1 MPWWK
6 SNVSA
11 NHILSSSPSSAS
23 SSPSSPAPPSKR
35 RSKDSRL
42 FPWIRRDSQPRF
54 ASQRKL
60 RHLTDLEV
68 EALPLEDRSSALSS
82 STPVSRA
89 ASNNNAIPSRSASSS
104 MLLPHPLPL
113 PSVSLHRHS
122 ATEQGLV
129 FSPQNSV
136 GRPLPS
142 PLVTSDSVEG
152 DQGNV
157 TVAEPSAVEYVVG
170 RLAYQTNVQSGQH
183 VDKPSN
189 QTTISYRRKAFQD
202 PNSSGTMN
210 FKLKI
215 PAKTVAIG
223 DFSSPIS
230 SPINSPRRLS
240 TADYLTSGNG
250 STCLQVCSAPKISTM
265 GLVTI
270 FPSQAS
276 PDKMICSPEMSPP
289 ITQSNISKSRNPSG
303 PPSPLH
309 TKKFTESSTTRHD
322 SGANVQVHPLPLPPG
337 ASPPSQPTFSH
348 QHAAKAEVLHKTNQW
363 QKGKLLGS
371 GTFGNVYEATNRLT
385 GALCAMKEV
394 NIIPDD
400 PKSAEC
406 LKQLEQVRSQYHSA
420 NSIDIN
426 GLVSTEI
433 KFLSQFKH
441 PNIVQ
446 YYGTETIEDQL
457 YIYLEYVHPGSINKY
472 VRQYCGAM
480 TESVVRNFT
489 RHILNGLIYLHSKN
503 IMHRERAA
511 DFGFSFLGNSKIW
524 VLEALI
530 VEKLQAAGIPF
541 HSHRDIKGA
550 NLLVDVNGVVKLAD
564 FGMAKHIIWRHGVTL
579 TADCRIV
586 IGKML
591 NILPLLSGAAPAL
604 SLKGSPFWMAPEI
617 GIAEQDKQKYS
628 TWIDYGVG
636 SIRNINT
643 LFVMAFHWSKNTWE
657 NEATI
662 MLQATMNKE
671 IGYDLA
677 VDIWS
682 LGCTIIEM
690 FTGKHPWSD
699 LEGPQA
705 MFKVLQKDPPIPE
718 TLSSEGKNFLQR
730 CFHRNPAE
738 RPTANMLL
746 EHPFLRN
753 ANHYN
758 LHGSLHAFAGI
769 KLNST
774 SPKDQGKSN
783 SEPCVKR
790 KQVFNGENNHS
801 HLEFPESTA
810 SRLSA
815 RSTAEVFPSLSKSQS
830 TYVVQVRPGSSANHQ
845 IEVQHSAGNFQ
856 YCALPKPHGK
866 EDNNHF

>member
-6 SNVSA
+6 SSGSA
-11 NHILSSSPSSAS
+11 NHILSSPSSAS
-23 SSPSSPAPPSKR
+23 SSSSSSAPPSKR

-42 FPWIRRDSQPRF
+42 FPWIRRDSQPRLDR
-54 ASQRKL
+54 QPKL
-60 RHLTDLEV
+60 RHLTDLDV
-68 EALPLEDRSSALSS
+68 EALSLEDRSSALLS

-89 ASNNNAIPSRSASSS
+89 AINIDALPSRSASSP

-122 ATEQGLV
+122 ATDQGLV
-129 FSPQNSV
+129 SSPRNSV

-142 PLVTSDSVEG
+142 PLVTSDSAEG
-152 DQGNV
+152 DHGNG
-157 TVAEPSAVEYVVG
+157 TVAEPSAVESGVG
-170 RLAYQTNVQSGQH
+170 RLAYQTNVQSGRH
-183 VDKPSN
+183 VDKPSSP
-189 QTTISYRRKAFQD
+189 TTISYRRKAFQD

-210 FKLKI
+210 FRLKI

-250 STCLQVCSAPKISTM
+250 STGLQVCSAPKISTM
-265 GLVTI
+265 GLVMA

-276 PDKMICSPEMSPP
+276 PDKMIHSPEISPFSSP
-289 ITQSNISKSRNPSG
+289 ITQSNISKSRNRSG

-309 TKKFTESSTTRHD
+309 TKKFLETSTTRHD
-322 SGANVQVHPLPLPPG
+322 SGGNVQVHPLPLPPG
-337 ASPPSQPTFSH
+337 ASPPSQSTFSH
-348 QHAAKAEVLHKTNQW
+348 QNAAKAEVLQKTNQW

-371 GTFGNVYEATNRLT
+371 GTFGNVYEATNRHT

-406 LKQLEQVRSQYHSA
+406 LKQLEQ
-420 NSIDIN
+420 
-426 GLVSTEI
+426 EI

-503 IMHRERAA
+503 IMHR
-511 DFGFSFLGNSKIW
+511 
-524 VLEALI
+524 
-530 VEKLQAAGIPF
+530 
-541 HSHRDIKGA
+541 DIKGA

-564 FGMAKHIIWRHGVTL
+564 FGMAKH
-579 TADCRIV
+579 
-586 IGKML
+586 
-591 NILPLLSGAAPAL
+591 LSGAAPAL
-604 SLKGSPFWMAPEI
+604 SLKGSPFWMAPE
-617 GIAEQDKQKYS
+617 
-628 TWIDYGVG
+628 
-636 SIRNINT
+636 
-643 LFVMAFHWSKNTWE
+643 
-657 NEATI
+657 

-718 TLSSEGKNFLQR
+718 TLSSEGKNFLQC
-730 CFHRNPAE
+730 CFRRNPAE

-746 EHPFLRN
+746 DHPFLRN

-769 KLNST
+769 KLNNST

-810 SRLSA
+810 SRLST
-815 RSTAEVFPSLSKSQS
+815 RSTAEVFPSLSQSQS
-830 TYVVQVRPGSSANHQ
+830 TYIVPVRSGSSANHQ
-845 IEVQHSAGNFQ
+845 IEVQLSAGTFQ
-856 YCALPKPHGK
+856 SHALPKPYGK

>member
-23 SSPSSPAPPSKR
+23 SSSSSPAPPSQR

-42 FPWIRRDSQPRF
+42 FSWIRRDSQPRL

-89 ASNNNAIPSRSASSS
+89 ASNNNAVPSRSASSS

-142 PLVTSDSVEG
+142 PLVTSDSVEA

-170 RLAYQTNVQSGQH
+170 RLAYQTNVQSGRH
-183 VDKPSN
+183 VDKPSD

-406 LKQLEQVRSQYHSA
+406 LKQLEQVRSQYHRLCMYLLKYFVSHLTFSLVFPSSVQSA

-426 GLVSTEI
+426 GLVST
-433 KFLSQFKH
+433 KQNSVL
-441 PNIVQ
+441 NVQ
-446 YYGTETIEDQL
+446 IEDQL

-503 IMHRERAA
+503 IM
-511 DFGFSFLGNSKIW
+511 
-524 VLEALI
+524 
-530 VEKLQAAGIPF
+530 
-541 HSHRDIKGA
+541 HRDIKGA

-617 GIAEQDKQKYS
+617 GIAEQDKQKHS

-657 NEATI
+657 DEAAI

-705 MFKVLQKDPPIPE
+705 MFRVLQKDPPIPE

-830 TYVVQVRPGSSANHQ
+830 TYVVQVVQVRPGSSANHQ